1 LLGIV
6 YGFDI
11 AYLVKTTLDL
21 ILNKDILL
29 IICTDSKSLYD
40 CLVKLG
46 IMQEKRLIID
56 VISMREAYKRREIA
70 QVKWI
75 ASKSNLADFITK
87 TKLTNALKTLID
99 TNKIDI
105 QVQE

>member
-1 LLGIV
+1 MP
-6 YGFDI
+6 
-11 AYLVKTTLDL
+11 LVV
-21 ILNKDILL
+21 
-29 IICTDSKSLYD
+29 CTDSKSLYN

-46 IMQEKRLIID
+46 ITYEKRLIID

-75 ASKSNLADFITK
+75 ASKLNLADFITK

-99 TNKIDI
+99 INKIELS
-105 QVQE
+105 VQEWVEYIRYTVELVEERI